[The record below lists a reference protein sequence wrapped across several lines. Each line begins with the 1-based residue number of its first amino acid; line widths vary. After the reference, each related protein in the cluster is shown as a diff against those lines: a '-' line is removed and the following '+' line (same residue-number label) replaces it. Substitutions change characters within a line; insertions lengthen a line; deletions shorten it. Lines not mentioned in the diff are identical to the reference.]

1 MARKLDEIRKQQGVG
16 VRELLEKAG
25 VSSRAFYNITKRR
38 GAEARLDT
46 IHKISRALGVYPEDV
61 LEFREALGIGPDEE
75 IFIVDPSP
83 PPDANRYYR
92 LQLRD
97 VMDRLPEEIVER
109 EYRAFKRRRAMR
121 RKEEDE

>member
-1 MARKLDEIRKQQGVG
+1 MARDLDEIRKQRGLG

-25 VSSRAFYNITKRR
+25 VSSRAFYNITRRR

-46 IHKISRALGVYPEDV
+46 IHKLSRALGVYPEDV

-75 IFIVDPSP
+75 VFIVDPSS
-83 PPDANRYYR
+83 PPDADRYYR

-109 EYRAFKRRRAMR
+109 EYRAYKRRRAMR
-121 RKEEDE
+121 RKKEGE